1 MDYELPSE
9 FDLVIV
15 GTGVVESILS
25 AAASRVGKTVLHIDS
40 DNYYGGSWASFNLES
55 IQELESVTKPSI
67 SSDAEGIILADGE
80 RIIPLG
86 NEKFLIKDVK
96 QAWNLPDEEV
106 CKQDEN
112 KEEKKTAPLTKPELL
127 KRARRFNI
135 DLAPKLQY
143 ARGDFVELLISSNIA
158 RYSEYRSVSRILAY
172 VEDKLEVVPCSRAD
186 VFSNS
191 KVSVI
196 EKRILMKLLT
206 TCMEE
211 VEKELTGYDG
221 KTFYEFLQDKKLTP
235 NLIQY
240 VLYSLAMTTE
250 DVSFQEGLD
259 NLKRFLG
266 SLGRFGKTPFLYCL
280 YGSGE
285 IPQAFCRLSAV
296 FGGVYALNQTLS
308 GLIVNSSNDYQ
319 GVIVA
324 KQRIK
329 SNFLV
334 TSLEKCPKDFV
345 GDIEPDSFISRAIF
359 ITDKSILEGEKE
371 NLTFLVIPS
380 EDKKSIC
387 NILEA
392 GSQTGTCLDNT
403 FIVHFFM
410 RQNKTPQEDLK
421 QFVDKLLINKEKA
434 PKILWS
440 MYLSVPDSNNLDLG
454 KNAPKNLFI
463 CPGPDL
469 DLDYDQSIKK
479 AKAIFTSMYPNDE
492 FLPRAPDPEEII
504 LGDDREDGESS
515 KGFSE
520 DGKEKETS
528 VSQQDASAD

>member
-55 IQELESVTKPSI
+55 IQELESTIKPSHN
-67 SSDAEGIILADGE
+67 SDAEEITLGDGE
-80 RIIPLG
+80 RIVPFG
-86 NEKFLIKDVK
+86 NDQFLIKDVK
-96 QAWNLPDEEV
+96 QAWNLPDVEAAEEEIG
-106 CKQDEN
+106 DEN
-112 KEEKKTAPLTKPELL
+112 NKKVPIITKPELL
-127 KRARRFNI
+127 KKARRFNI

-211 VEKELTGYDG
+211 VEKELTGYDD

-240 VLYSLAMTTE
+240 VLYSLTMTTE
-250 DVSFQEGLD
+250 DVSFQDGLD
-259 NLKRFLG
+259 SLKRFLG

-319 GVIVA
+319 GVVVA

-334 TSLEKCPKDFV
+334 SSLEKCPKEFV
-345 GDIEPDSFISRAIF
+345 ADIQPKSFISRAIF

-371 NLTFLVIPS
+371 NLTFLVIPA

-387 NILEA
+387 NVLEA

-410 RQNKTPQEDLK
+410 RQKKSPEEDLK
-421 QFVDKLLINKEKA
+421 EFIDMLLVNKEKG

-440 MYLSVPDSNNLDLG
+440 LYLSVPDSNDLDLC
-454 KNAPKNLFI
+454 KNTPKNLFI

-479 AKAIFTSMYPNDE
+479 AKAIFTAMYPSDE

-504 LGDDREDGESS
+504 LGDDGDESESS
-515 KGFSE
+515 KGFSDE
-520 DGKEKETS
+520 GKENATAAE
-528 VSQQDASAD
+528 AE